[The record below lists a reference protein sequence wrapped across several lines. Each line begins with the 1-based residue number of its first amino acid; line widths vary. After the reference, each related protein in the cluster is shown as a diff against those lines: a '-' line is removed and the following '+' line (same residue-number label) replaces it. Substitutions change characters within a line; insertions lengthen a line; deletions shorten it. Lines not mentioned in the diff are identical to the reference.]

1 MQFGKRLSVDDNRR
15 TAAIKHTCER
25 CRGSGFVRERGSRI
39 LCKPCNGIGKVE
51 ASADL
56 SVAKSRL

>member
-1 MQFGKRLSVDDNRR
+1 LSVDDNRR